1 MNLTIYFLI
10 FLCKIAENMV
20 ATLRII
26 IINNNRK
33 VMGSLLQFTNTL
45 IWILG
50 TSLVIV
56 DINKDILKILIFAVG
71 SSVGSY
77 LGSKME
83 EKLSLGDNLFICM
96 TEKNIVDKIRNQGYA
111 VTLVKG
117 EGMESKKNILFVV
130 LPRYQNKKFMELIHK
145 LDNKASVVCEKTNI
159 IQGIYKN
166 T

>member
-1 MNLTIYFLI
+1 MNLKIYLFI
-10 FLCKIAENMV
+10 FLCKIAENMI

-33 VMGSLLQFTNTL
+33 IMGALLQFTNTL

-71 SSVGSY
+71 SLVGSY

-96 TEKNIVDKIRNQGYA
+96 TENKIDTMIRNNGYA

-117 EGMESKKNILFVV
+117 KGLESKKNILFIV
-130 LPRYQNKKFMELIHK
+130 LPRYQNKQFMDLMKKI
-145 LDNKASVVCEKTNI
+145 DPYASIVFLRTSIV
-159 IQGIYKN
+159 QGIYKK
-166 T
+166 

>member
-1 MNLTIYFLI
+1 MNFKIYILI

-33 VMGSLLQFTNTL
+33 IMGSLLQFTNTL

-56 DINKDILKILIFAVG
+56 DLNKDILKILIFAVG

-83 EKLSLGDNLFICM
+83 EKLSLGDNMFICM
-96 TEKNIVDKIRNQGYA
+96 TEKNIACEIRNQGYA
-111 VTLVKG
+111 TTTVKG
-117 EGMESKKNILFVV
+117 RGMESKKNILFIVI
-130 LPRYQNKKFMELIHK
+130 PRYQNKKLMELIHK
-145 LDNKASVVCEKTNI
+145 LDSKASVVCEKTSI